1 MDYLKLSGKSEKEME
16 SLIKTVKQCSEDI
29 KMKFGILKCTV
40 VSLQR
45 GK

>member
-1 MDYLKLSGKSEKEME
+1 MDYLKLSGKSEKEIE
-16 SLIKTVKQCSEDI
+16 SLIKTVRQCSEDI
-29 KMKFGILKCTV
+29 KMKFGILKCTA